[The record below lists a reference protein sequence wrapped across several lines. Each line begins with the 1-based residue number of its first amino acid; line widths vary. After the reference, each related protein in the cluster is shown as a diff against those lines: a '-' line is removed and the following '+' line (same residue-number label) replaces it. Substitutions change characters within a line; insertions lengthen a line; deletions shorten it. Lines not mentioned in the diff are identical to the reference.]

1 MWPRPALQSALTMF
15 SPNALRLP
23 AAAMAA
29 AVALAWCAAAQ
40 AQIYAGTGEGGS
52 IVLSNHASDA
62 APTLLVAGELPPPD
76 APPAAR
82 TAPAGP
88 APRPAPRELAPEIRD
103 AARRHALPEALL
115 TAVVA
120 VESGFDP
127 KAVSRKGAKGL
138 MQLMPATARRFGVRD
153 VFAVRDNL
161 HGGAAYL
168 RVLIDQF
175 DNDIAL
181 ALAAYNA
188 GEGAVMRAGRRLP
201 DYPETRDYVARVLAY
216 APLR

>member
-1 MWPRPALQSALTMF
+1 MPA
-15 SPNALRLP
+15 R
-23 AAAMAA
+23 
-29 AVALAWCAAAQ
+29 
-40 AQIYAGTGEGGS
+40 AQIYAGAGEGGS
-52 IVLSNHASDA
+52 IVLSNHASEA
-62 APTLLVAGELPPPD
+62 TPTLLVSGDVPATLD
-76 APPAAR
+76 VVRPAAE
-82 TAPAGP
+82 PARSTVGP
-88 APRPAPRELAPEIRD
+88 RQAPRELAPEIRD

-127 KAVSRKGAKGL
+127 KAVSPKGAKGL
-138 MQLMPATARRFGVRD
+138 MQLMPATALRFGVRD

-168 RVLIDQF
+168 RLLIDQF

-188 GEGAVMRAGRRLP
+188 GEGAVQRAGRRLP
-201 DYPETRDYVARVLAY
+201 DYPETRDYVARVLAQ
-216 APLR
+216 APQR

>member
-1 MWPRPALQSALTMF
+1 MPSSTVHRLQ
-15 SPNALRLP
+15 
-23 AAAMAA
+23 AAAFAA
-29 AVALAWCAAAQ
+29 ACALACAQAAR

-62 APTLLVAGELPPPD
+62 APTLLVAGDPVPRPVQV
-76 APPAAR
+76 PPAAAS
-82 TAPAGP
+82 APAP
-88 APRPAPRELAPEIRD
+88 VRPRAAPRDLAPEIRD
-103 AARRHALPEALL
+103 AARRYALPEALL

-127 KAVSRKGAKGL
+127 KAVSRRGAKGL

-153 VFAVRDNL
+153 VFAVRENL

-175 DNDIAL
+175 DNDVTL

-188 GEGAVMRAGRRLP
+188 GEGAVLRAGRRLP
-201 DYPETRDYVARVLAY
+201 DYPETRDYVARVLAQ

>member
-1 MWPRPALQSALTMF
+1 MRPGPARRNSIASL
-15 SPNALRLP
+15 
-23 AAAMAA
+23 AAAA
-29 AVALAWCAAAQ
+29 ALACSAAAQ
-40 AQIYAGTGEGGS
+40 AQIYAGPGEGGS
-52 IVLSNHASDA
+52 IVLSNHASEA
-62 APTLLVAGELPPPD
+62 TPTLLVVGEATA
-76 APPAAR
+76 APELARPAAE
-82 TAPAGP
+82 PARP
-88 APRPAPRELAPEIRD
+88 ALAPRPAPRELAPQIRD

-127 KAVSRKGAKGL
+127 KAVSPKGAKGL

-168 RVLIDQF
+168 RLLIDQF
-175 DNDIAL
+175 DNDVAL

-188 GEGAVMRAGRRLP
+188 GEGAVLRAGRRLP
-201 DYPETRDYVARVLAY
+201 DYPETRDYVSRVLAL
-216 APLR
+216 APQR